1 MAFLQTGPG
10 TADEVFFRRG
20 KCPPM
25 TETTM
30 ERIPPVAV
38 KDMRAMW
45 NFLRGVESRVGG
57 ERGSVFVGEGA
68 WRAAFGDRDLS
79 AVNRR
84 CVRLDITTRAYGID
98 IDKWP
103 SLFR

>member
-1 MAFLQTGPG
+1 
-10 TADEVFFRRG
+10 
-20 KCPPM
+20 M

-45 NFLRGVESRVGG
+45 NFLRGVESRVGR

-103 SLFR
+103 SLFRNLAFMVAAYAPFRALPIPKMVA

>member
-1 MAFLQTGPG
+1 M
-10 TADEVFFRRG
+10 R
-20 KCPPM
+20 
-25 TETTM
+25 ETTM
-30 ERIPPVAV
+30 ERVPPVAV
-38 KDMRAMW
+38 KDMKAMW
-45 NFLRGVESRVGG
+45 NFLRGVETRVGG

-84 CVRLDITTRAYGID
+84 CVRLDIRTRAYGID

-103 SLFR
+103 SLFRNLAFMVAAYAPFRALPIRRMMA